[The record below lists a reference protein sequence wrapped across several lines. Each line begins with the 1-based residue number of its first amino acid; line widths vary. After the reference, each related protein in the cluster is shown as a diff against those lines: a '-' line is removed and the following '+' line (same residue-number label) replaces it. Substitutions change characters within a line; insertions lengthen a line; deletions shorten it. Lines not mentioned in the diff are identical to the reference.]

1 MAPDLGLIMYA
12 AERDAHEVAAGRIRD
27 RLAERGL
34 ADARRTDQ
42 AQDRPG
48 QLVGALLGGE
58 IFDDALLDLLDP
70 VMVVVED
77 LLGVDEIVIDLRL
90 LIPRDRQ
97 QPIEVVAHDGAFR
110 RHRRY
115 LPELLE
121 LVGRLLARLLR
132 ELGLLDLVLD
142 LGELVA
148 AFLAADLFLDRL
160 HLLVEKILALGLV
173 NLPLDAGADALLNLE
188 HGDFTL
194 HQAEH
199 LLQPLSDRRGLQDR
213 LPAGNLEG
221 QVRGDRV
228 SELGIVLDLLD
239 DADYLGRR
247 LLVELHVA
255 LELGGGQARLGL
267 RFDAL
272 THRVA
277 ERDSL

>member
-1 MAPDLGLIMYA
+1 MYA

-48 QLVGALLGGE
+48 QLVGALLDGE
-58 IFDDALLDLLDP
+58 IFDDALLDLLDT

-97 QPIEVVAHDGAFR
+97 QPIEVVAYDGAFR
-110 RHRRY
+110 GHRRY

-132 ELGLLDLVLD
+132 ELALLDLVLD

-148 AFLAADLFLDRL
+148 AFLVADLFLDRL
-160 HLLVEKILALGLV
+160 HLLVEKILALGLLH
-173 NLPLDAGADALLNLE
+173 LPLDAAADALLGLQDRNLAL
-188 HGDFTL
+188 D
-194 HQAEH
+194 QAEH
-199 LLQPLSDRRGLQDR
+199 LLQPLGDRGGLQDR
-213 LPAGNLEG
+213 LPVGNLEG
-221 QVRGDRV
+221 
-228 SELGIVLDLLD
+228 
-239 DADYLGRR
+239 
-247 LLVELHVA
+247 
-255 LELGGGQARLGL
+255 
-267 RFDAL
+267 
-272 THRVA
+272 
-277 ERDSL
+277 